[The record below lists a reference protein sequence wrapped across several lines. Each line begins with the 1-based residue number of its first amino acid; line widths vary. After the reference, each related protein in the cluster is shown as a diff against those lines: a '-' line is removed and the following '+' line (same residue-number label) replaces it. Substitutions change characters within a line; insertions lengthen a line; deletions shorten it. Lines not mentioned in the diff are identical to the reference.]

1 MSEQNE
7 IAAKHVAAMMI
18 EAEEKDVP
26 SDVIGRAL
34 LNEVIEIYKRSRS
47 NDDISSELQ
56 FVAENLDP
64 DTDFAFMR
72 P

>member
-7 IAAKHVAAMMI
+7 ITQKHVTALMA
-18 EAEEKDVP
+18 EADEKNVP
-26 SDVIGRAL
+26 SDLIGRAL

-47 NDDISSELQ
+47 IDDISSELQ

-64 DTDFAFMR
+64 DTDFTFMR